1 MNINTEAQKDPSQLE
16 REVDERRAHMGET
29 LNALEEKLSPNHLIE
44 QVLDY
49 SRKNGGEFSR
59 NLVNTVKNNPVPT
72 LLTAVGLAWLMSG
85 QNKSASAYQ
94 NQNQSLTGTA
104 SDTAAMRYGGH
115 TTTSQSSTGQSSS
128 GLSSSGHS
136 SLAQSASHSAANL
149 KHRAADMS
157 SHLREQAQHTSESP
171 RHQGQR
177 ARASFGQLLEEQP
190 LAMGALGIAI
200 GALLGGSLPST
211 QTEDRLM
218 GSSRDKLADKASHQ
232 VKETYEKAADMGQKA
247 MQEAKSEN
255 RPSSGASSYTTQ

>member
-85 QNKSASAYQ
+85 QNKSTSAYQ
-94 NQNQSLTGTA
+94 NQNLTST
-104 SDTAAMRYGGH
+104 SRDTAATRYGTD
-115 TTTSQSSTGQSSS
+115 TTTSHSTS
-128 GLSSSGHS
+128 GPSSSGHS
-136 SLAQSASHSAANL
+136 SIAQSASHSAANL
-149 KHRAADMS
+149 KHRAADMT
-157 SHLREQAQHTSESP
+157 SHLRDQAQQSSESL
-171 RHQGQR
+171 RHQSQR
-177 ARASFGQLLEEQP
+177 ARAGFSQLLEEQP
-190 LAMGALGIAI
+190 LAIGAIGIAI

-218 GSSRDKLADKASHQ
+218 GSSRDKLADKATHQ

-255 RPSSGASSYTTQ
+255 RPSSGSSYYTTQ

>member
-1 MNINTEAQKDPSQLE
+1 MNINTEAQKDPNQLE

-85 QNKSASAYQ
+85 QNKSTPAYQ
-94 NQNQSLTGTA
+94 THSTQTHSTGDSTA
-104 SDTAAMRYGGH
+104 SRYGTH
-115 TTTSQSSTGQSSS
+115 ADTST
-128 GLSSSGHS
+128 
-136 SLAQSASHSAANL
+136 SHSAANI
-149 KHRAADMS
+149 KHRAADMT
-157 SHLREQAQHTSESP
+157 SHLRDQAQQSSESL

-177 ARASFGQLLEEQP
+177 ARAGFSQLLEEQP
-190 LAMGALGIAI
+190 LAIGALGIAV

-211 QTEDRLM
+211 QAEDRLM
-218 GSSRDKLADKASHQ
+218 GGTRDKLADKATHQ
-232 VKETYEKAADMGQKA
+232 VKETYEKAADLGQKA
-247 MQEAKSEN
+247 AQEVKSEN
-255 RPSSGASSYTTQ
+255 RPPSGSSYYTTQ

>member
-59 NLVNTVKNNPVPT
+59 NLVNTVKNNPIPT
-72 LLTAVGLAWLMSG
+72 LLTAVGLAWLIAG
-85 QNKSASAYQ
+85 QNKSSSGH
-94 NQNQSLTGTA
+94 QSHAMTSTT
-104 SDTAAMRYGGH
+104 SDTARMRYGSD
-115 TTTSQSSTGQSSS
+115 TTTS
-128 GLSSSGHS
+128 HS
-136 SLAQSASHSAANL
+136 SMGQSASHSAANL
-149 KHRAADMS
+149 KHRAANMT
-157 SHLREQAQHTSESP
+157 SHLRDQAQHTSESL
-171 RHQGQR
+171 RHQSQR
-177 ARASFGQLLEEQP
+177 AQAGFSQLLEEQP

-218 GSSRDKLADKASHQ
+218 GSSRDTLADKASHQ
-232 VKETYEKAADMGQKA
+232 VKETYEKAAELGQKA
-247 MQEAKSEN
+247 VQEAQSEN
-255 RPSSGASSYTTQ
+255 RPSSGSSYYTTQ